1 MSTWKTVEAH
11 VDGREARQNP
21 EAADVRAAAE
31 ASGHES
37 TEQAEDLPP
46 LDEAGALQVE
56 RDRLRAEVQE
66 LQDERDRLKD
76 RHLRLAAE
84 YDNFRKRT
92 AREWEEQRK
101 RASAE
106 VLRQVL
112 DIADNLER
120 ALQVQPEDAE
130 GLQKGVE
137 LIHQQ
142 LQAFLGRCGIE
153 RMEVKGT
160 PFDPNRHDAVL
171 LVDSEE
177 VESQHVVDVV
187 QSGYTLHGEVLRPAR
202 VAVSR

>member
-1 MSTWKTVEAH
+1 M
-11 VDGREARQNP
+11 G
-21 EAADVRAAAE
+21 AADAADAAAE
-31 ASGHES
+31 HES
-37 TEQAEDLPP
+37 SEQAEDLPP
-46 LDEAGALQVE
+46 MDELGILQMDLE
-56 RDRLRAEVQE
+56 ALRAEVQA
-66 LQDERDRLKD
+66 LRDEREALQD

-106 VLRQVL
+106 LLRQVL
-112 DIADNLER
+112 DIADNMER
-120 ALQVQPEDAE
+120 ALQVQPEDTE

-142 LQAFLGRCGIE
+142 LQAFLSRCGIE
-153 RMEVKGT
+153 RMEAKGI
-160 PFDPNRHDAVL
+160 PFDPTRHDAVL

-177 VESQHVVDVV
+177 YGSQHVVDVV

>member
-1 MSTWKTVEAH
+1 MPEVEA
-11 VDGREARQNP
+11 AK
-21 EAADVRAAAE
+21 ARAAQRE
-31 ASGHES
+31 TS
-37 TEQAEDLPP
+37 EQAEDLPP
-46 LDEAGALQVE
+46 LDELAA
-56 RDRLRAEVQE
+56 LRAELETLRDESRE
-66 LQDERDRLKD
+66 LQEERDVLKD

-120 ALQVQPEDAE
+120 ALQVQLEDTE
-130 GLQKGVE
+130 GLRKGVD

-142 LQAFLGRCGIE
+142 LQAFLSRCGIE

-160 PFDPNRHDAVL
+160 PFDPTRHDAVL
-171 LVDSEE
+171 MVESEE
-177 VESQHVVDVV
+177 VKSQHVVDVV

>member
-1 MSTWKTVEAH
+1 M
-11 VDGREARQNP
+11 D
-21 EAADVRAAAE
+21 EAA
-31 ASGHES
+31 SIES
-37 TEQAEDLPP
+37 ARGARESSEQAEDLPP
-46 LDEAGALQVE
+46 WSEIE
-56 RDRLRAEVQE
+56 TLRAELE
-66 LQDERDRLKD
+66 ALQAEAEALRRERDGMKD

-92 AREWEEQRK
+92 AREWDEQRK

-112 DIADNLER
+112 EIADNLER
-120 ALQVQPEDAE
+120 ALQVPPEDRE
-130 GLQKGVE
+130 GLQKGVD

-142 LQAFLGRCGIE
+142 LQAFLTRQGIE
-153 RMEVKGT
+153 QMDVKGT
-160 PFDPNRHDAVL
+160 PFDPTRHDAVL
-171 LVDSEE
+171 LVESQE

>member
-1 MSTWKTVEAH
+1 M
-11 VDGREARQNP
+11 DGREQRQTP
-21 EAADVRAAAE
+21 ETTEEPAAE
-31 ASGHES
+31 AAATQRES
-37 TEQAEDLPP
+37 SEQAEDLPP
-46 LDEAGALQVE
+46 LDELGALQAQLGALHSELEALRSE
-56 RDRLRAEVQE
+56 RES
-66 LQDERDRLKD
+66 LQD

-84 YDNFRKRT
+84 YDNYRKRN
-92 AREWEEQRK
+92 AREWEEMRK
-101 RASAE
+101 RAAAE

-112 DIADNLER
+112 DVADNLER
-120 ALQVQPEDAE
+120 ALQVQPDDTE

-142 LQAFLGRCGIE
+142 LLAFLGRCGIE
-153 RMEVKGT
+153 RMEVKGS
-160 PFDPNRHDAVL
+160 PFDPTRHDAVL